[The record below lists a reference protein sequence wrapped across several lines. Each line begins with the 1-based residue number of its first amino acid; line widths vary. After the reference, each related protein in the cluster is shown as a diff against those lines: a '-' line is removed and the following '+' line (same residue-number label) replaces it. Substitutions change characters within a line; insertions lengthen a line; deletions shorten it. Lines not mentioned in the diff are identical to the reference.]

1 MCCSPWGHKETDT
14 TEGMELNCTPKHL
27 GVVPGAQLVFWE
39 QFSFLNNLFYSSFTF
54 GCAGSSLLRELSL
67 VVGAGATLHLWC
79 AGFSCSRVLALGVQA
94 SAAVAPGL
102 SSCSSRAL
110 VHRLS
115 PCGTWA

>member
-1 MCCSPWGHKETDT
+1 MYCSPWGRKETDT

-27 GVVPGAQLVFWE
+27 GVVPGAQLVLWE

-79 AGFSCSRVLALGVQA
+79 AGFSLQWLLLLPSTG
-94 SAAVAPGL
+94 
-102 SSCSSRAL
+102 SRAL
-110 VHRLS
+110 GFR
-115 PCGTWA
+115 